1 MKRKS
6 IMKGKK
12 HLLTAAV
19 LCTVAGFTPAYVVYA
34 EEEPAAAETAAPAG
48 EKSAPEYEME
58 KVVVEGEKDKKE
70 SSDTLPGGFVFKS
83 GSVGFLGEK
92 NVMDTPFTQTTLTNK
107 TIELF
112 GGSSQ
117 PLDSILSNSPSI
129 QASGSVLHN
138 DFTLRGF
145 RANGTST
152 YVNGIPGMF
161 TQFNAPTFLI
171 DHVDIISGPNSGIS
185 GTGAQY
191 ESDSA
196 GGLINFVSK
205 KAPEE
210 PMTRYT
216 QTFSGIG
223 SFGEYLDIARR
234 FGRDKAWGVRINT
247 ELLNGETSI
256 HGENMKAKGIFVN
269 VDHRDDKST
278 TNILTG
284 YRQLEIEG
292 GMRWF
297 KLGSGVTQLPSPP
310 KSSSDYGFDG
320 MVKASRGWILAVNH
334 EQKVSDN
341 WSVFFNG
348 GLNRNNLTKNVSG
361 VNSAFTIKNNAGDY
375 DLYVNNGGTP
385 MNTYYA
391 QVGTHGKITDGEV
404 THNLTFAVD
413 QSWRNRKS
421 ATGYKNET
429 IGSGN
434 IYDGYV
440 QNFMPNEDYTTGL
453 AEKQKL
459 WGWSVVDTIEYEKW
473 QLLVGAHKHFA
484 SVDSYTPATG
494 KKSGSVDSDAF
505 CPTYAITYKPADN
518 LSLYASHSESF
529 NKGTVV
535 SSAYNNAGD
544 ILDPAK
550 TKQNEI
556 GMKYE
561 NAGVLTTLSF
571 FDITQAN
578 NIDVLAAGSTTQYDQ
593 IQDGRDRHKGV
604 EVSANGR
611 LADKWNVMGG
621 LMYLDATREKTKGG
635 QYDGYD
641 VSARA
646 KWNGVIGLEYQSNEK
661 FSVVGRA
668 RYTGSS
674 MISNEKFNIPGYT
687 TFDLGMKYKTKI
699 NNTPATFNLMCYNL
713 TNKDYWMPARG
724 DQLYVSMPR
733 TIMLS
738 AQFDM

>member
-1 MKRKS
+1 M
-6 IMKGKK
+6 
-12 HLLTAAV
+12 
-19 LCTVAGFTPAYVVYA
+19 
-34 EEEPAAAETAAPAG
+34 
-48 EKSAPEYEME
+48 
-58 KVVVEGEKDKKE
+58 
-70 SSDTLPGGFVFKS
+70 PGGFVFKS

-92 NVMDTPFTQTTLTNK
+92 SVMDTPFTQTTLTNK

-161 TQFNAPTFLI
+161 TQFNAPTFFI

-223 SFGEYLDIARR
+223 SFGGYMDIARR
-234 FGRDKAWGVRINT
+234 FGKDKAWGVRINT

-278 TNILTG
+278 TNVLTG

-297 KLGSGVTQLPSPP
+297 KLGSGVTQLPSAP
-310 KSSSDYGFDG
+310 KSSSDYSFDG

-341 WSVFFNG
+341 WSIFFNG
-348 GLNRNNLTKNVSG
+348 GLNRNNLTKNVSPY
-361 VNSAFTIKNNAGDY
+361 SSSFTIDNDAGDY
-375 DLYVNNGGTP
+375 DLLVTNGGTP

-391 QVGTHGKITDGEV
+391 QVGTQGKITDGEV

-421 ATGYKNET
+421 ATSNEKNS
-429 IGSGN
+429 IGQGN
-434 IYDGYV
+434 IYHGIV
-440 QNFMPNEDYTTGL
+440 QNSMPNTNYTTGL

-473 QLLVGAHKHFA
+473 QLLVGVHKHFA

-505 CPTYAITYKPADN
+505 CPTYAITYKPEDK

-561 NAGVLTTLSF
+561 NAGILTTLSF

-621 LMYLDATREKTKGG
+621 FMILDATREKTKNG

-641 VSARA
+641 VSGRA
-646 KWNGVIGLEYQSNEK
+646 KWNSVVGLEYQADEK
-661 FSVVGRA
+661 FSVTGRA

-674 MISNEKFNIPGYT
+674 TINNETITVPGYT
-687 TFDLGMKYKTKI
+687 TFDLGVKYRTKI
-699 NNTPATFNLMCYNL
+699 KSTPATFNLMCYNL
-713 TNKDYWMPARG
+713 TNKDYWMASRG
-724 DQLYVSMPR
+724 DQIYVSMPR

-738 AQFDM
+738 AQFDI

>member
-1 MKRKS
+1 MKKKT
-6 IMKGKK
+6 IMKSKK
-12 HLLTAAV
+12 HLLTAAI
-19 LCTVAGFTPAYVVYA
+19 LYAVAGFMPAYVYA
-34 EEEPAAAETAAPAG
+34 EEEPAAAENATSDS
-48 EKSAPEYEME
+48 EKSVPKYEME
-58 KVVVEGEKDKKE
+58 KVVVEGEIDKKD
-70 SSDTLPGGFVFKS
+70 SSDTLTGGFIAKR

-107 TIELF
+107 TIEYF
-112 GGSSQ
+112 GNSSQ
-117 PLDSILSNSPSI
+117 PLDSILTNSPAI
-129 QASGSVLHN
+129 QAAGSVLHN
-138 DFTLRGF
+138 DFTFRGF

-161 TQFNAPTFLI
+161 TQFNTPTFLI

-216 QTFSGIG
+216 QTFSGMG

-234 FGRDKAWGVRINT
+234 FGKDKAWGVRINT

-256 HGENMKAKGIFVN
+256 HSENMKAKGIFVN
-269 VDHRDDKST
+269 VDHRDEKSM

-297 KLGSGVTQLPSPP
+297 KLGSGVTQLPNAPN
-310 KSSSDYGFDG
+310 SSSNYGFDG
-320 MVKASRGWILAVNH
+320 MVKASRGWILAINH
-334 EQKVSDN
+334 EQKLNDD

-361 VNSAFTIKNNAGDY
+361 ANSAFTVKNNAGDY
-375 DLYVNNGGTP
+375 DLIVNNGGTP

-391 QVGTHGKITDGEV
+391 QVGTHGKMISGEV

-413 QSWRNRKS
+413 QSWRNRES
-421 ATGYKNET
+421 AKTTKNEP

-440 QNFMPNEDYTTGL
+440 QNFMPNTHYTTGL

-459 WGWSVVDTIEYEKW
+459 WGWSVVDNIEYEKW
-473 QLLVGAHKHFA
+473 QLLVGVHKHFA
-484 SVDSYTPATG
+484 SVDSFTAATG

-505 CPTYAITYKPADN
+505 SPTYAITYKPADN

-535 SSAYNNAGD
+535 SNAYNNVGD

-578 NIDVLAAGSTTQYDQ
+578 NIDVLAAGSTTKYDQ
-593 IQDGRDRHKGV
+593 IQDGKDRHKGV
-604 EVSANGR
+604 EISANGR

-621 LMYLDATREKTKGG
+621 FMILDATREKTKNG

-641 VSARA
+641 VSGRA
-646 KWNGVIGLEYQSNEK
+646 KWNGVVGLEYQADEK
-661 FSVVGRA
+661 FSLTGRA

-674 MISNEKFNIPGYT
+674 TINNETITVPGYT
-687 TFDLGMKYKTKI
+687 TFDLGIKYRTKI
-699 NNTPATFNLMCYNL
+699 KDTPATFSLMCYNL
-713 TNKDYWMPARG
+713 TDKDYWMASRG
-724 DQLYVSMPR
+724 DQVYVSTPR
-733 TIMLS
+733 TLMLS

>member
-1 MKRKS
+1 MKKET
-6 IMKGKK
+6 IMNGKK
-12 HLLTAAV
+12 HLLTAAI
-19 LCTVAGFTPAYVVYA
+19 LCTVAGFMPACVYA
-34 EEEPAAAETAAPAG
+34 EEEPAAAETATSDS
-48 EKSAPEYEME
+48 EKSVPKYEME
-58 KVVVEGEKDKKE
+58 KVVVEGEMDKKD
-70 SSDTLPGGFVFKS
+70 SSDTLPGGFVSKS

-107 TIELF
+107 TIEYF
-112 GGSSQ
+112 GDSSQ
-117 PLDSILSNSPSI
+117 PLDSILTNSPAI
-129 QASGSVLHN
+129 QAAGSVLHN
-138 DFTLRGF
+138 DFTFRGF

-161 TQFNAPTFLI
+161 TQFNTPTFLI

-234 FGRDKAWGVRINT
+234 FGKDKAWGVRINT

-256 HGENMKAKGIFVN
+256 HGENMKAKGIFIN
-269 VDHRDDKST
+269 VDHRDEKST

-297 KLGSGVTQLPSPP
+297 KLGSGVTQLPNAPN
-310 KSSSDYGFDG
+310 SSSDYGFDG

-334 EQKVSDN
+334 EQKLNDD
-341 WSVFFNG
+341 WSIFFNG

-361 VNSAFTIKNNAGDY
+361 ANSAFTIKNNAGDY
-375 DLYVNNGGTP
+375 DLIVNNGGTP

-391 QVGTHGKITDGEV
+391 QVGTHGKITSGEV

-413 QSWRNRKS
+413 QSWRNRES
-421 ATGYKNET
+421 ATSTTNQT
-429 IGSGN
+429 IGAGN
-434 IYDGYV
+434 IYNGFV
-440 QNFMPNEDYTTGL
+440 QNFLPNEYYATGL

-459 WGWSVVDTIEYEKW
+459 WGWSLVDNLEYQKW
-473 QLLVGAHKHFA
+473 QFIVGAHKHFA

-505 CPTYAITYKPADN
+505 CPTYAITYKPADK
-518 LSLYASHSESF
+518 LSLYASYSESF

-561 NAGVLTTLSF
+561 NAGILTTLSF

-611 LADKWNVMGG
+611 LTDKWNVMGG
-621 LMYLDATREKTKGG
+621 FMILDATREKTKNG

-641 VSARA
+641 VSGRA
-646 KWNGVIGLEYQSNEK
+646 KWNGVVGLEYQADEK
-661 FSVVGRA
+661 FSLTGRA

-674 MISNEKFNIPGYT
+674 TINNETITVPGYT
-687 TFDLGMKYKTKI
+687 TFDLGMKYRTKI
-699 NNTPATFNLMCYNL
+699 KDTPATFSLMCYNL
-713 TNKDYWMPARG
+713 TDKDYWMASRG
-724 DQLYVSMPR
+724 DQVYVSTPR
-733 TIMLS
+733 TLMLS